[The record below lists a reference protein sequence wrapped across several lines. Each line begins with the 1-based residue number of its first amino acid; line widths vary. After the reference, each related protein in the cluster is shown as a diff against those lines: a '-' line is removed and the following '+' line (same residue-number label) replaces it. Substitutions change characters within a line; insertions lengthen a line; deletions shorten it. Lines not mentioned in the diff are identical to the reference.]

1 MTDEVCDYRTMSD
14 RGEWADVGERVREC
28 RIAADMS
35 QEQLAAVLNLDRTMI
50 AKIERGIRRIDAL
63 ELSRLSAAL
72 DVPLTYFLSPPP
84 LVVSRRTEMVDD
96 GVTEAARQSYSLEV
110 ALATWL
116 SDIRQLIE
124 IGTLCAPAIERYP
137 DPIQDVSD
145 ARRAAW
151 WVRARVGLNDE
162 PIDSLMRVCERLGQ
176 LIAVVDVPGEGAS
189 LIEDDLAVA
198 VVSKRGD
205 PGRRRATAAHEL
217 GHLIIG
223 DAYSTDMGV
232 HASRDER
239 EAIVDAFAVELLL
252 PIRAIQAI
260 DGVDAA
266 LRREDLVVLAA
277 RYRTSWSLT
286 IRQAVEAGVVDK
298 DTAREMRQRN
308 PTRAELMEAVGWAP
322 QPDLEHVRVPPS
334 YAHAVVEAFKKALVT
349 TSRAVELMRGQLVAA
364 DLPVRDEAE
373 LEP

>member
-1 MTDEVCDYRTMSD
+1 MTTDVCDYRNMSD
-14 RGEWADVGERVREC
+14 RAEWVDVGERVREC

-35 QEQLAAVLNLDRTMI
+35 QEQLAAALNLDRTMI
-50 AKIERGIRRIDAL
+50 AKIERGIRRVDAL
-63 ELSRLSAAL
+63 ELSKLSTVL
-72 DVPLTYFLSPPP
+72 DVPLAYFLSPPP

-96 GVTEAARQSYSLEV
+96 GDTEAARQSYSLEV
-110 ALATWL
+110 ALTAWL
-116 SDIRQLIE
+116 NDVRQLIE
-124 IGTLCAPAIERYP
+124 SGTLTAPAIERYEGP
-137 DPIQDVSD
+137 VQDVSD

-151 WVRARVGLNDE
+151 WVRTQVGLDNE

-189 LIEDDLAVA
+189 LIEDELAVA

-223 DAYSTDMGV
+223 DEYSTDMGV
-232 HASRDER
+232 HVSRDGR
-239 EAIVDAFAVELLL
+239 EAIVDAFAAELLL
-252 PIRAIQAI
+252 PMRAI
-260 DGVDAA
+260 AA
-266 LRREDLVVLAA
+266 VGGGALHREDLVVLAA
-277 RYRTSWSLT
+277 RYRASWTLT
-286 IRQAVEAGVVDK
+286 IRQAVEAGAIDK
-298 DTAREMRQRN
+298 VTARGMRQRT

-334 YAHAVVEAFKKALVT
+334 YAHAVVEAYKKALIT
-349 TSRAVELMRGQLVAA
+349 APRAVELMRGQLVAA